1 MKLKGHNLIL
11 TVSGSVIAF
20 SKTCE
25 LIVDLDLVETSSPT
39 TGTWKTF
46 IAGML
51 GWKVTTSGLLERLQ
65 DSGNN
70 GQTLFDLMKARQPIS
85 INVTERGT
93 TNKYSGTAFITSLR
107 QVATVKQYA
116 QYTVEL
122 TGTGPL
128 A

>member
-11 TVSGSVIAF
+11 TLSGSAIALA
-20 SKTCE
+20 KTCE
-25 LIVDLDLVETSSPT
+25 LIVDLELVETSTPN
-39 TGTWKTF
+39 TGTWKTYL
-46 IAGML
+46 AGQL
-51 GWKVTTSGLLERLQ
+51 GWKITTSGLLERLR
-65 DSGNN
+65 DEGNN
-70 GQTLFDLMKARQPIS
+70 GKTLLDLMKARQPIT

-122 TGTGPL
+122 TGTGAL
-128 A
+128 S